1 MSSHRGVKPYSCSQC
16 GKSFT
21 EACSL
26 KRHTRLHTGQ
36 NLCRCLHCGRTF
48 LENSGLK
55 KHLQRQSCQQEKKP
69 VKSWLYPC
77 TVCQKVSE
85 RERKKE
91 RERDYSLTDI
101 YFTRMKLVSYYPS
114 RQLAYRAAAKF
125 LHPCLSLASLW
136 VVPQLWFVFFI
147 STQSAQE

>member
-1 MSSHRGVKPYSCSQC
+1 MFSDQANFDQHVSSHRGVKPYSCSQC

-77 TVCQKVSE
+77 TACQKVGE
-85 RERKKE
+85 RGGGGLGWRW
-91 RERDYSLTDI
+91 RERDCLLTDWNVF
-101 YFTRMKLVSYYPS
+101 YRDEGLGMSASGSVFLV
-114 RQLAYRAAAKF
+114 R
-125 LHPCLSLASLW
+125 
-136 VVPQLWFVFFI
+136 I
-147 STQSAQE
+147 TNSTEMRV